1 MTREAQNTLIE
12 GTGSNIFQVVINR
25 VRAGLASR
33 FLRDGAVLAMGNLI
47 TQALAIFTAP
57 IMARLYDPA
66 AYGLLGLYIAVY
78 GIVTVP
84 ATLQY
89 NQAVILPKDDT
100 DALAIMKGGLALGLI
115 TSVIMLLICFLPL
128 AALAKGTEYAPVV
141 NWFPLMV
148 LMVLPGCFTTFA
160 MSWLARKQQF
170 RALSS
175 ARILINLS
183 STAIGMLLGFL
194 WVNSWGLLVSNA
206 VGALLGTIA
215 LAYTVKQ
222 TGGFQMFQVNWQTV
236 RKQLKIH
243 YAFPVYATPTQL
255 LTQITRQAPVLLLT
269 GLAGQAAVGFFNM
282 SNRLLGLPNA
292 LFAESL
298 SEVFR
303 QRAAKQYAEH
313 GECKDIY
320 RKMFWGLLLTT
331 LPAITVLAIIAPELF
346 AWLLGER
353 WRPAG
358 EYSRILCWLIALQ
371 IIGAPLYSMM
381 AIANRQAEDLVI
393 QSVFLAMTVLAMVV
407 TYLHFESVVAMLIA
421 YSMLGGFVSIY
432 YIVRGFTLSNPQR
445 SLKST

>member
-1 MTREAQNTLIE
+1 MTRGAQNTLAE
-12 GTGSNIFQVVINR
+12 GTAKNIFQVVINR

-47 TQALAIFTAP
+47 TQALAILTAP
-57 IMARLYDPA
+57 IMARLYDPE
-66 AYGLLGLYIAVY
+66 AYGLLGLYIAVF

-89 NQAVILPKDDT
+89 NQAVILPKEDT
-100 DALAIMKGGLALGLI
+100 DALAIMKGGLALGLV
-115 TSVIMLLICFLPL
+115 TSAVLLLMCFLPL
-128 AALAKGTEYAPVV
+128 AALTKGTEYAPLV

-148 LMVLPGCFTTFA
+148 VMVLPGCFSTFA
-160 MSWLARKQQF
+160 VSWLARKQQF
-170 RALSS
+170 RALSI

-194 WVNSWGLLVSNA
+194 WVNSWGLLVANA
-206 VGALLGTIA
+206 FGALLGTIA

-236 RKQLKIH
+236 RKQLKTH
-243 YAFPVYATPTQL
+243 YAFPVYATPTQF

-269 GLAGQAAVGFFNM
+269 GLAGKASVGFFNM

-331 LPAITVLAIIAPELF
+331 LPVIAVLAIVAPELF

-358 EYSRILCWLIALQ
+358 EYSRILCWLFAFQLIS
-371 IIGAPLYSMM
+371 APLSSMM
-381 AIANRQAEDLVI
+381 VIANRQAEDLIVQIVYSAVMVI
-393 QSVFLAMTVLAMVV
+393 SMV
-407 TYLHFESVVAMLIA
+407 TAYAYFESMISLLIA
-421 YSMLGGFVSIY
+421 YTATGGCLNLY
-432 YIVRGFTLSNPQR
+432 YGVRGFWLSGAIR
-445 SLKST
+445 GRTSS